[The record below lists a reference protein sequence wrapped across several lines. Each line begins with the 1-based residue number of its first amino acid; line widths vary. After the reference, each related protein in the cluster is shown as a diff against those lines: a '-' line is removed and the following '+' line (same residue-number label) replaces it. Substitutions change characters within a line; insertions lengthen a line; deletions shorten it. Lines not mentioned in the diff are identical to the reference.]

1 MSIISEIQRET
12 LSTVIYNGTVLL
24 NENRNLMVQAITI
37 RVPRSEWTIVYRNEM
52 YIAW

>member
-1 MSIISEIQRET
+1 MSIISEMRRET
-12 LSTVIYNGTVLL
+12 LVIVSYNDTVLL
-24 NENRNLMVQAITI
+24 NENGNLMVQAIII